1 MSVLFELLLILG
13 GIAIMLYGANLLV
26 GKAAKF
32 GRAKNWPPVLVGITV
47 LAMGTSLPELI
58 VSVLAAIQGHPL
70 LAAGNII
77 GSNITNIG
85 LIVGLAATL
94 GEIKLSKKT
103 VNYDIPLSIAPLGVL
118 VFGFILKSTLTS
130 YFGIL
135 LILAYF
141 AYVGITAKEYERQ
154 EQTAVKRPRFTI
166 LDFGI
171 LLAGLAMLFSGGE
184 LTLHYSEIFFT
195 RIGVSE
201 TVVGAVLLAF
211 GTSFPEL
218 VATLTGVVKKNPQIA
233 IGNILGS
240 NVFNSLFVLGSTALF
255 APVQVN
261 KLLPEII
268 FLGLMSGLFV
278 LAAKLGRKHILSKSE
293 GIALFFA
300 YIVYVCIMT
309 LIIN

>member
-1 MSVLFELLLILG
+1 MSLLLELIIILG
-13 GIAIMLYGANLLV
+13 GIAVMLFGASLLV

-47 LAMGTSLPELI
+47 LAVGTSLPELI

-94 GEIKLSKKT
+94 GEIHLSRKT

-130 YFGIL
+130 FFGIM
-135 LILAYF
+135 LIFAYI
-141 AYVGITAKEYERQ
+141 AYVGISAKEYEVQ
-154 EQTAVKRPRFTI
+154 MSKETKRARFTL
-166 LDFGI
+166 LDSGL
-171 LLAGLAMLFSGGE
+171 LLAGLAMLLSGGE
-184 LTLHYSEIFFT
+184 ITLHFSELFFT

-218 VATLTGVVKKNPQIA
+218 VATLTGVVKKNSQIA

-240 NVFNSLFVLGSTALF
+240 NVFNSLFVLGSTAFF
-255 APVQVN
+255 APIQVN
-261 KLLPEII
+261 RLLPEIV
-268 FLGLMSGLFV
+268 FLGVISGIFV
-278 LAAKLGRKHILSKSE
+278 LAAKLGRKHVLTKSE
-293 GIALFFA
+293 GLILFFS
-300 YIVYVCIMT
+300 YIVYVCTMT
-309 LIIN
+309 LIVK